1 MKNLFFALA
10 FLFIGS
16 ISFADNRNN
25 KNPEVINKQVSSLCY
40 YEVTVERT
48 IGTMT
53 YTQTVT
59 YLGPSLGEWDCELQA
74 KITMW
79 ELEDRAGL

>member
-16 ISFADNRNN
+16 ISFADNKNN
-25 KNPEVINKQVSSLCY
+25 NPENISTQISSLCY

-79 ELEDRAGL
+79 ELENRAGL